1 MHVLLGVFR
10 FPSPPN
16 FELALI
22 YVILLIERNPNLFL
36 EIFYLSYSQRAWGSK
51 ICARPN
57 RIGEKSS
64 TFCCFYW
71 LIGCALACWF
81 QKCIHVH
88 SKYCSKWVKIAKNLR
103 ELAIS
108 GNCKFPEVFRIF
120 YQLAIIFAMDMY
132 IFLESA
138 RQGAADELI
147 KNPKSWHFF
156 PDPIRARANLWT
168 PCALW
173 IW

>member
-1 MHVLLGVFR
+1 MSWCQPYQFTVNTWLQYDDVSLELFR

-16 FELALI
+16 FELAMR

-57 RIGEKSS
+57 RIEKK
-64 TFCCFYW
+64 FNFLLFLLAHRLRLGP
-71 LIGCALACWF
+71 LIPI
-81 QKCIHVH
+81 CIHVH

-108 GNCKFPEVFRIF
+108 GNCKFPEVFHIF
-120 YQLAIIFAMDMY
+120 DPLKTIFAMDMY

-138 RQGAADELI
+138 
-147 KNPKSWHFF
+147 
-156 PDPIRARANLWT
+156 
-168 PCALW
+168 C
-173 IW
+173 